1 MQSEL
6 LDGRSLS
13 LSPCVSLL
21 LCISAL
27 QINMKI
33 LKKINHRKMEICV
46 VIPVVT
52 IMEDSK
58 TFMKLLFRL
67 LLTFKKFS
75 LKSKNLF

>member
-1 MQSEL
+1 
-6 LDGRSLS
+6 
-13 LSPCVSLL
+13 
-21 LCISAL
+21 
-27 QINMKI
+27 
-33 LKKINHRKMEICV
+33 MEICV